1 MQRRGSSD
9 ERCWR
14 TQSNCL
20 RVIGQDTDLQFERE
34 AHGQKVTVEQ
44 HPIEHVRTQRD
55 GLDDVL
61 GGPKGQRVL
70 LGLGQAGHPPDDGH
84 APFDQHRHDDP
95 DDQRADVRV
104 RAQERGHGGAA
115 VTQSGGRAVAAT
127 EPRHVQP
134 GHCQRRPHPVR
145 VGHHRVAVGRARH
158 PVERQRGRVR
168 RPLEVVRREAQADR
182 LHDVHAES
190 QPQQDRLQRRP
201 VPAAEDAVP
210 RRLQQLVQSD
220 EQLHVDDGLGVFIPP
235 VPPVLRRSALRGAY
249 DFGRNFIARATATT
263 RLITDTTV
271 HSLRSEIRCNDSYVF
286 K

>member
-70 LGLGQAGHPPDDGH
+70 LGLGQAGHPSDDGH
-84 APFDQHRHDDP
+84 ALFDKHRHDDP
-95 DDQRADVRV
+95 DDQRADADRRV

-115 VTQSGGRAVAAT
+115 VAQSGGRAVAAT

-145 VGHHRVAVGRARH
+145 VGHHHVALGRARH
-158 PVERQRGRVR
+158 PVERQHGHVR
-168 RPLEVVRREAQADR
+168 QPLEVVHREVQADR

-190 QPQQDRLQRRP
+190 QPQDRLQRRP

-220 EQLHVDDGLGVFIPP
+220 DFKQLHVDDGLGVFIPP
-235 VPPVLRRSALRGAY
+235 VPPVLRRSALHGAY

-263 RLITDTTV
+263 RLITDSSFTAV
-271 HSLRSEIRCNDSYVF
+271 GNSL
-286 K
+286 